1 MRIPTYAILL
11 FSSLLLVGAV
21 HGANITIGPTQ
32 GHVEYRITVNNQSTT
47 VASFFLNESAKP
59 TAQNGIIFVTV
70 NLLSS
75 ARNFTYSRAL
85 NTSSF
90 PEVFPYL
97 PGINNQSFSYNAYG
111 ISLNLHI
118 VDTGNTPITF
128 NGQSFQGTSYQVT
141 GTAAYSLTTASF
153 SANGTIITMPSGL
166 IYSARLGSTN
176 SYSVLMRLEET
187 NLALIGPSNS
197 SNLPIGIALVS
208 LGLLGA
214 AVFAAPSIFKRLKSK
229 PARTPSSPSEPSGE
243 EKPPYWV
250 D

>member
-1 MRIPTYAILL
+1 MRIPSYAVLV
-11 FSSLLLVGAV
+11 FSTLLLAGVV

-32 GHVEYRITVNNQSTT
+32 GHVEYRITLNNQTSTL
-47 VASFFLNESAKP
+47 ASFLLNESAQP
-59 TAQNGIIFVTV
+59 TGQNGIVLVTA
-70 NLLSS
+70 NLLSTV
-75 ARNFTYSRAL
+75 RNFTYSRAL

-97 PGINNQSFSYNAYG
+97 LGIGNQSLSYRAYG
-111 ISLNLHI
+111 VSLTLHI
-118 VDTGNTPITF
+118 VNTGNAQITF

-141 GTAAYSLTTASF
+141 ASATYASATTSV

-166 IYSARLGSTN
+166 VYSVQLESIN
-176 SYSVLMRLEET
+176 SYSVQMRLEET
-187 NLALIGPSNS
+187 NLALIDPSNS
-197 SNLPIGIALVS
+197 SNIPIGIALVS

-229 PARTPSSPSEPSGE
+229 PAATPTTSDEPGSE
-243 EKPPYWV
+243 EKPSYWV

>member
-1 MRIPTYAILL
+1 MRVPTYAMLL

-32 GHVEYRITVNNQSTT
+32 GHVEYRITVKNQSTT

-59 TAQNGIIFVTV
+59 TGQNGIVFVTV
-70 NLLSS
+70 TLLFL

-90 PEVFPYL
+90 PEVFPYIL
-97 PGINNQSFSYNAYG
+97 GINNQSFSYNMYG
-111 ISLNLHI
+111 ISLNMHL
-118 VDTGNTPITF
+118 VNTGSTPITF
-128 NGQSFQGTSYQVT
+128 NGQSFQGTSYQLT
-141 GTAAYSLTTASF
+141 GPAAYPLKTASF
-153 SANGTIITMPSGL
+153 STNGTIITMPSGL
-166 IYSARLGSTN
+166 IYSAQLGSTN
-176 SYSVLMRLEET
+176 SYSVQMRLEET

-214 AVFAAPSIFKRLKSK
+214 LVFAAPSIFKRLKSK
-229 PARTPSSPSEPSGE
+229 PAATPSSPDEPGDE

>member
-1 MRIPTYAILL
+1 MRIPSYGILV
-11 FSSLLLVGAV
+11 FSTLLLMGVV

-32 GHVEYRITVNNQSTT
+32 GHVEYKVTIINQGAT
-47 VASFFLNESAKP
+47 VASFFLNESAQP
-59 TAQNGIIFVTV
+59 TGEKGIVLVTA
-70 NLLSS
+70 NLLSTV
-75 ARNFTYSRAL
+75 RNFTYSRAL

-97 PGINNQSFSYNAYG
+97 LGFSNQSLSYHAYG
-111 ISLNLHI
+111 ISLSLHI
-118 VDTGNTPITF
+118 VNTGNAQITF
-128 NGQSFQGTSYQVT
+128 NGQSFQGTSYQV
-141 GTAAYSLTTASF
+141 AASATYASATASV

-166 IYSARLGSTN
+166 VYSVQLESIN
-176 SYSVLMRLEET
+176 SYSVQMRLEET
-187 NLALIGPSNS
+187 NLALVDPSNS
-197 SNLPIGIALVS
+197 SSLPIGIALVS

-229 PARTPSSPSEPSGE
+229 PATTPSSPGGTDTE

>member
-1 MRIPTYAILL
+1 MRIPTHAILL

-32 GHVEYRITVNNQSTT
+32 GRVEYRITLNHQSTT

-59 TAQNGIIFVTV
+59 TGQNGIVLVTV
-70 NLLSS
+70 NLESS
-75 ARNFTYSRAL
+75 ARNFTYSIAL

-97 PGINNQSFSYNAYG
+97 LGINDQSFSYNAYG
-111 ISLNLHI
+111 ISLDLHL
-118 VDTGNTPITF
+118 VNTGSAPITF

-141 GTAAYSLTTASF
+141 GTADYPLTTASF
-153 SANGTIITMPSGL
+153 SANGTIITIPSGL
-166 IYSARLGSTN
+166 IYSAQLGSTKA
-176 SYSVLMRLEET
+176 YSIQMRLEGT

-197 SNLPIGIALVS
+197 SSLPVGIALVS

-214 AVFAAPSIFKRLKSK
+214 AVCAAPSIFKRLKSN
-229 PARTPSSPSEPSGE
+229 PAAPPSSPGEPGGE

>member
-1 MRIPTYAILL
+1 MRMPTYAILL
-11 FSSLLLVGAV
+11 FSSLVLVGAV

-32 GHVEYRITVNNQSTT
+32 GHVEYRITLNYQSTT
-47 VASFFLNESAKP
+47 VASFFLNESANP
-59 TAQNGIIFVTV
+59 TGQNGIVLVTV

-75 ARNFTYSRAL
+75 SRNFTYSRAL

-97 PGINNQSFSYNAYG
+97 LGIGNQSFSYNAYG
-111 ISLNLHI
+111 IQLNLHL
-118 VDTGNTPITF
+118 VNTGSAPITF
-128 NGQSFQGTSYQVT
+128 NGQSFQGTGYQVT
-141 GTAAYSLTTASF
+141 GTAAYPLTTASF

-166 IYSARLGSTN
+166 IYSAQLGSTN
-176 SYSVLMRLEET
+176 SYSVQMRLEET

-229 PARTPSSPSEPSGE
+229 PAATPSSPGEPGGE

>member
-1 MRIPTYAILL
+1 MRVPTYAMML

-32 GHVEYRITVNNQSTT
+32 GHVEYRITVKNQSTT
-47 VASFFLNESAKP
+47 DATFFLNESATP
-59 TAQNGIIFVTV
+59 SGQNGIVFVTV

-85 NTSSF
+85 NTSLF

-97 PGINNQSFSYNAYG
+97 LGINNQSFSYNAYG
-111 ISLNLHI
+111 ISLNLHL
-118 VDTGNTPITF
+118 VNMGSAPITF
-128 NGQSFQGTSYQVT
+128 NGQSFQGTSYEVT
-141 GTAAYSLTTASF
+141 GTAAYPLTTASF

-166 IYSARLGSTN
+166 IYSAQLGSTN
-176 SYSVLMRLEET
+176 SYSIQMRLEET

-197 SNLPIGIALVS
+197 NNLPIGIALVS

-214 AVFAAPSIFKRLKSK
+214 AAFAAPSIFKRLKSR
-229 PARTPSSPSEPSGE
+229 PAATPSSPREPGSE

>member
-21 HGANITIGPTQ
+21 HGANITIGPAQ
-32 GHVEYRITVNNQSTT
+32 GHVEYRITLSNQSTT
-47 VASFFLNESAKP
+47 VASFLLNESAKP
-59 TAQNGIIFVTV
+59 AGENGIVLVTV

-75 ARNFTYSRAL
+75 SRNFTYSRAL

-97 PGINNQSFSYNAYG
+97 LGINNQSFSYNAYG

-118 VDTGNTPITF
+118 ANTGSAPITF
-128 NGQSFQGTSYQVT
+128 DEQSFQGTSYQVT
-141 GTAAYSLTTASF
+141 GTAAYPLTTASF

-166 IYSARLGSTN
+166 VYSAQLGSTN
-176 SYSVLMRLEET
+176 SYSVQMRLEET

-197 SNLPIGIALVS
+197 SSLPIGIALVS

-214 AVFAAPSIFKRLKSK
+214 AVFAAPSIFKRLRSK
-229 PARTPSSPSEPSGE
+229 PAANPGSPGEPGGE

>member
-1 MRIPTYAILL
+1 MRIPSYAVLV
-11 FSSLLLVGAV
+11 FSTLLLVGVV

-32 GHVEYRITVNNQSTT
+32 GHVEYRITLNNQTSTL
-47 VASFFLNESAKP
+47 ASFLLNESAQP
-59 TAQNGIIFVTV
+59 TGQNGIVLVTA
-70 NLLSS
+70 NLLSTV
-75 ARNFTYSRAL
+75 RNFTYSRAL

-97 PGINNQSFSYNAYG
+97 LGIGNQSLSYRAYG
-111 ISLNLHI
+111 VSLTLHI
-118 VDTGNTPITF
+118 VNTGNAQITF

-141 GTAAYSLTTASF
+141 ASATYASATTSV

-166 IYSARLGSTN
+166 IYSVQLESIN
-176 SYSVLMRLEET
+176 SYSVQMRLEET
-187 NLALIGPSNS
+187 NLALVDPTNS
-197 SNLPIGIALVS
+197 SGLPIGIALVS

-229 PARTPSSPSEPSGE
+229 PATPPSTPGE
-243 EKPPYWV
+243 TDTDEKPPYWV

>member
-1 MRIPTYAILL
+1 MRIPSYAVLV
-11 FSSLLLVGAV
+11 FSTLLLVGVV

-32 GHVEYRITVNNQSTT
+32 GHVEYRITLNNKTSTL
-47 VASFFLNESAKP
+47 ASFLLNESAQP
-59 TAQNGIIFVTV
+59 TGQNGIVLVTA
-70 NLLSS
+70 NLLSTV
-75 ARNFTYSRAL
+75 RNFTYSRAL

-97 PGINNQSFSYNAYG
+97 LGVSNQSLSYHAYG
-111 ISLNLHI
+111 VSLTLHI
-118 VDTGNTPITF
+118 VNTGNAQITF
-128 NGQSFQGTSYQVT
+128 DGQSFQGTIYQV
-141 GTAAYSLTTASF
+141 AASATYASTTASV

-166 IYSARLGSTN
+166 IYSVQLESIN
-176 SYSVLMRLEET
+176 SYSVQMRLEET
-187 NLALIGPSNS
+187 NLALIDPSNS

-229 PARTPSSPSEPSGE
+229 PAATPTTSDEPGGE
-243 EKPPYWV
+243 EKPSYWV